1 MAEVARSQDLG
12 IGAELA
18 SFGFGLGCIWFDRAR
33 FNGAR
38 FNYSWFDYFWFDYFW
53 LDCAWFSESDD
64 DANGTGWRAERDR
77 RGESR
82 ESSGQWGDD
91 AVDCP
96 GERDDECH
104 ACSGAGCSESGH
116 TSTDRSWTDHARA
129 DRLGAGQSGSNES
142 HGISTGAN

>member
-33 FNGAR
+33 FKCAW
-38 FNYSWFDYFWFDYFW
+38 FNYFWFDYFW
-53 LDCAWFSESDD
+53 LECARFNKSGD
-64 DANGTGWRAERDR
+64 DADRTGWRAERDR

>member
-33 FNGAR
+33 FNVR
-38 FNYSWFDYFWFDYFW
+38 LVQLLLVRLLLVHYFW
-53 LDCAWFSESDD
+53 LDCAWFNKSGD
-64 DANGTGWRAERDR
+64 DANGTGWRAERDG
-77 RGESR
+77 RGDSR